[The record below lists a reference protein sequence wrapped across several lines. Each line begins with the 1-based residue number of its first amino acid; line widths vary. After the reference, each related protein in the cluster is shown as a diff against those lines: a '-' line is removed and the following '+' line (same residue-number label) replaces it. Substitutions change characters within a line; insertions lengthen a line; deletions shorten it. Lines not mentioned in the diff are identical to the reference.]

1 MKHKR
6 NARNSRS
13 PNQPHQDINFELD
26 ASGLC
31 HQGQRYKEQHIDWME
46 RGTAHCDCL
55 YCSTI
60 YRPDDY
66 VEPPPAYAIE
76 AIPSALLPFLQ
87 LPPERISES
96 LDLPSF
102 DVWDLVSFFHEF
114 TRRFPHS
121 IFSLRLLESILSRS
135 TEEQRGPLAR
145 ACRAAIRRLRL
156 RSADAIP
163 LLATILDLLPSTS
176 EQRSLLFAIA
186 TMGTLA
192 APLLPRLYHFA
203 SASDIEVCAQAA
215 HTLSLLG
222 PRDPRVLQCLQR
234 ILQRPDI
241 NNQPTWA
248 LHFNSQRQ
256 PHPQHSALLA
266 LDRVG
271 EMARQILHDVQ
282 ALPLDDHPPLI
293 KAWTRIIGKF
303 QHNPHTNIPRLER
316 WLHHSDP
323 SVQETVVVALGKF
336 GHHAATPTV
345 FQHLLLFI
353 TQPKQQQ
360 RHEASLRT
368 LAKICR
374 PPQIPALCTALQQ
387 HLQSAPTDLF
397 DLPLLQHPPHHREQI
412 AFFFDTLSAILRI
425 LSDLFRRDKDC
436 FFPCS
441 PPTLSLLCSFAQ
453 RLQGPHVLLWK
464 SLFSTQPTAS
474 YETILRS
481 LLNFLDAVP
490 TSPNPRLHKDF
501 EEALFS

>member
-6 NARNSRS
+6 NARNTRS
-13 PNQPHQDINFELD
+13 PHQPHQDINFELG

-31 HQGQRYKEQHIDWME
+31 HEGQIYKEQHNHWEMYYYSACGCGCCAN
-46 RGTAHCDCL
+46 R
-55 YCSTI
+55 Y
-60 YRPDDY
+60 DY
-66 VEPPPAYAIE
+66 VPPPPAYAIE

-102 DVWDLVSFFHEF
+102 DVWDLVPFFHEF

-121 IFSLRLLESILSRS
+121 IFSLRLLESILSR
-135 TEEQRGPLAR
+135 TPEEQREQVAR

-163 LLATILDLLPSTS
+163 HLTTILDLLLPTF

-192 APLLPRLYHFA
+192 APLLPRLYQFA
-203 SASDIEVCAQAA
+203 SAYDIELCAQAA

-222 PRDPRVLQCLQR
+222 PRDPLVLQCLQR
-234 ILQRPDI
+234 ILQRPL
-241 NNQPTWA
+241 NPYS
-248 LHFNSQRQ
+248 NSGQ
-256 PHPQHSALLA
+256 PHPQLGALLA
-266 LDRVG
+266 LDRMG

-282 ALPLDDHPPLI
+282 ALSLNDHPALI

-303 QHNPHTNIPRLER
+303 QHNPNTNIPRLER
-316 WLHHSDP
+316 WLHHDDP
-323 SVQETVVVALGKF
+323 SVQETVVMALGKF
-336 GHHAATPTV
+336 GHHAATPNV

-353 TQPKQQQ
+353 TQPKQQR

-412 AFFFDTLSAILRI
+412 AFFFHTLAAILRI
-425 LSDLFRRDKDC
+425 LSDLSRRNKGC
-436 FFPCS
+436 SFPYS
-441 PPTLSLLCSFAQ
+441 PTALSLLCSFAQ

-474 YETILRS
+474 YEMILRS
-481 LLNFLDAVP
+481 LLDFLDAVP
-490 TSPNPRLHKDF
+490 TSPDPRLHKEF

>member
-6 NARNSRS
+6 NTRNSRS
-13 PNQPHQDINFELD
+13 PDQPHQDIHFELG
-26 ASGLC
+26 ASGLYY
-31 HQGQRYKEQHIDWME
+31 QGQLYKEQHNEWE
-46 RGTAHCDCL
+46 RFSYADYDCECPSCFL
-55 YCSTI
+55 KYQHEW
-60 YRPDDY
+60 RDDY

-87 LPPERISES
+87 LPPERLSES
-96 LDLPSF
+96 LDLSSF
-102 DVWDLVSFFHEF
+102 GVWDLVPFFHEF

-121 IFSLRLLESILSRS
+121 VFCARLLESIISR
-135 TEEQRGPLAR
+135 TPEEQREPLAR

-163 LLATILDLLPSTS
+163 LLATILDLLPSTF

-192 APLLPRLYHFA
+192 APLLPRLYPFA
-203 SASDIEVCAQAA
+203 SAPDIEICAQAA

-222 PRDPRVLQCLQR
+222 PRDPLVLQCLQR
-234 ILQRPDI
+234 ILQRPLDPYFD
-241 NNQPTWA
+241 NR
-248 LHFNSQRQ
+248 HQ

-266 LDRVG
+266 LDRMG

-282 ALPLDDHPPLI
+282 ALPLYHDQTSLI
-293 KAWTRIIGKF
+293 KAWARIIGKF
-303 QHNPHTNIPRLER
+303 QHNPNTNISRLEG
-316 WLHHSDP
+316 WLHHDDP
-323 SVQETVVVALGKF
+323 TVQETVVVALGKF

-345 FQHLLLFI
+345 FQHLLLFT
-353 TQPKQQQ
+353 TQPKQQ
-360 RHEASLRT
+360 RRYEASLRT
-368 LAKICR
+368 LAKICGGR
-374 PPQIPALCTALQQ
+374 QIPALCTALQQ
-387 HLQSAPTDLF
+387 HLQNAPTDLF

-412 AFFFDTLSAILRI
+412 AFFFHTLAAILRI